1 MFGTAVVR
9 SRDMRLPS
17 LCFSAALTLRRMP
30 DPIGPLDGVTVL
42 DLTEHVAGPYCTKL
56 FADFGADVI
65 KVEPPG
71 GDPSRS
77 VGPWYQGISGPDRS
91 GTFFYFN
98 TNKRSMVLDL
108 ERQEA
113 RAVMER
119 LFRRADIVIE
129 SQPVSRLDSLGF
141 GWEQVSSLRD
151 DLPMVSIT
159 PFGHD
164 SPYRDYKVSD
174 LVLYGFAGEMYS
186 IGVQDREPVKMYG
199 TASLVECGSA
209 AAAAAMGA
217 LTSAELQGIAQHV
230 DFAMADAQFNG
241 VDRRHAPTMGWEYAG
256 RKSLR
261 APGPAAGMLSG
272 VYPCADGYV
281 EFSGAA
287 IRVPRLDEML
297 GSPEW
302 LQEEKWWRPGASVNP
317 ALVEEFNAH
326 FLPWALERTK
336 REIWAEAREAK
347 VLCGP
352 LFSVDE
358 LFEDTHFSDR
368 GFWAT
373 SNHEEL
379 GEVQIPGRPFM
390 MSASPWSLRTPAP
403 KLGAHSDEVLLECG
417 FGSSEIGDLRATGAL
432 GE

>member
-1 MFGTAVVR
+1 MSEPV
-9 SRDMRLPS
+9 
-17 LCFSAALTLRRMP
+17 
-30 DPIGPLDGVTVL
+30 GPLDGVTVL
-42 DLTEHVAGPYCTKL
+42 DLTEDIAGPYCTKL

-71 GDPSRS
+71 GDRSRS
-77 VGPWYQGISGPDRS
+77 VGPWYQGRSGPERS
-91 GTFFYFN
+91 GTFCYFN
-98 TNKRSMVLDL
+98 TNKRSLLLDI
-108 ERQEA
+108 ERAEA
-113 RAVMER
+113 RAVIER
-119 LFRRADIVIE
+119 LIARADILIE
-129 SQPVSRLDSLGF
+129 SQPAGRLDALGY
-141 GWEQVSSLRD
+141 GWDAIRAARG

-164 SPYRDYKVSD
+164 SPYRDYRVSD

-186 IGVQDREPVKMYG
+186 IGVQDREPVKMFG
-199 TASLVECGSA
+199 TASLVECGA
-209 AAAAAMGA
+209 AAATAAMGA

-241 VDRRHAPTMGWEYAG
+241 VDRRHAATIGWEFAG

-287 IRVPRLDEML
+287 IRIPRLDDML

-302 LQEEKWWRPGASVNP
+302 LQDEKWWRPGAALNP
-317 ALVEEFNAH
+317 ELVEEFNAH
-326 FLPWALERTK
+326 FLPWALERGK

-358 LFEDTHFSDR
+358 LFEDSHFSNR
-368 GFWAT
+368 GFWST
-373 SNHEEL
+373 VNHDEL

-390 MSASPWSLRTPAP
+390 MSASPWSLRRPPP
-403 KLGAHSDEVLLECG
+403 KLGEHTEEVLSECG
-417 FGSSEIGDLRATGAL
+417 YGAEEITKMRKSDAIA
-432 GE
+432 

>member
-1 MFGTAVVR
+1 MT
-9 SRDMRLPS
+9 DHP
-17 LCFSAALTLRRMP
+17 
-30 DPIGPLDGVTVL
+30 GPLDGVTVL
-42 DLTEHVAGPYCTKL
+42 DLTEHIAGPYCTKL

-77 VGPWYQGISGPDRS
+77 VGPWYQDVAGPERS

-98 TNKRSMVLDL
+98 TNKRSLVLDL
-108 ERQEA
+108 D
-113 RAVMER
+113 RAESRPAMQR
-119 LFRRADIVIE
+119 LIARADIIIE
-129 SQPVSRLDSLGF
+129 SQPAGRLESLGY
-141 GWEQVSSLRD
+141 GWEQIKSSRD

-164 SPYRDYKVSD
+164 SPYRDYRVSD

-199 TASLVECGSA
+199 TASLVECGA
-209 AAAAAMGA
+209 AAATAAMGA
-217 LTSAELQGIAQHV
+217 LTSAELQGVAQHV

-241 VDRRHAPTMGWEYAG
+241 VDRRHAATMGWEYAG

-287 IRVPRLDEML
+287 IRIPRLDDML
-297 GSPEW
+297 KSPDW
-302 LQEEKWWRPGASVNP
+302 LQDEKWWRPGASVNP
-317 ALVEEFNAH
+317 ELVDEFNAH

-373 SNHEEL
+373 ASHSEL
-379 GEVQIPGRPFM
+379 GEVQIPGRPFIM
-390 MSASPWSLRTPAP
+390 PASPWSLRRPP
-403 KLGAHSDEVLLECG
+403 PRLGEHTDAVLSECG
-417 FGSSEIGDLRATGAL
+417 FGADEIAQLRKSGAV
-432 GE
+432 G

>member
-1 MFGTAVVR
+1 MT
-9 SRDMRLPS
+9 DQQ
-17 LCFSAALTLRRMP
+17 
-30 DPIGPLDGVTVL
+30 GPLEGVTVL
-42 DLTEHVAGPYCTKL
+42 DLTEHIAGPYCTKL

-77 VGPWYQGISGPDRS
+77 VGPWYQGVPGVERS

-98 TNKRSMVLDL
+98 TNKRSLVLNL
-108 ERQEA
+108 EHDGA
-113 RAVMER
+113 GTVIER
-119 LFRRADIVIE
+119 LIQRADIVIE
-129 SQPVSRLDSLGF
+129 SQPVGRLDSLGL
-141 GWEQVSSLRD
+141 GWERITSLRD
-151 DLPMVSIT
+151 DLPLVSIT
-159 PFGHD
+159 PFGLD
-164 SPYRDYKVSD
+164 SPYRDYQISD

-186 IGVQDREPVKMYG
+186 IGVQDREPVKMFG
-199 TASLVECGSA
+199 TASLVECGA
-209 AAAAAMGA
+209 AAATAAMGA
-217 LTSAELQGIAQHV
+217 LTAAELQGIGQQV

-241 VDRRHAPTMGWEYAG
+241 VDRRHAATMGWEFAG

-287 IRVPRLDEML
+287 IRIPRLNDML
-297 GSPEW
+297 GRPDW
-302 LQEEKWWRPGASVNP
+302 LQEEKWWRPGAGVIP
-317 ALVEEFNAH
+317 ELVEEFNAH

-373 SNHEEL
+373 ATHSEL
-379 GEVQIPGRPFM
+379 GEVQLPGRPLIM
-390 MSASPWSLRTPAP
+390 PASPWSLRRPP
-403 KLGAHSDEVLLECG
+403 PLLGEHTDDVLSECG
-417 FGSSEIGDLRATGAL
+417 FEAPEIAELRRSELVG
-432 GE
+432 

>member
-1 MFGTAVVR
+1 M
-9 SRDMRLPS
+9 
-17 LCFSAALTLRRMP
+17 
-30 DPIGPLDGVTVL
+30 GPLDGVTVL
-42 DLTEHVAGPYCTKL
+42 DLTEHIAGPYCTKL
-56 FADFGADVI
+56 FADFGADAI
-65 KVEPPG
+65 KVEPLT

-77 VGPWYQGISGPDRS
+77 VGPFYQGVAGLERS

-98 TNKRSMVLDL
+98 TNKRSIAIDR
-108 ERQEA
+108 ERIEA
-113 RAVMER
+113 RTVMER
-119 LFRRADIVIE
+119 LIARADIVIE
-129 SQPVSRLDSLGF
+129 SQPAGRLDVLGF
-141 GWEQVSSLRD
+141 GWEQVSSLRG

-164 SPYRDYKVSD
+164 SPYREYRVSD

-199 TASLVECGSA
+199 TAALVECGA
-209 AAAAAMGA
+209 AAATAAMGA
-217 LTSAELQGIAQHV
+217 LTSAELQGVAQHV

-241 VDRRHAPTMGWEYAG
+241 VDRRHATTMGWEYAE

-287 IRVPRLDEML
+287 IRIPRLDDML

-302 LQEEKWWRPGASVNP
+302 LQDEKWWRPGAGANP
-317 ALVEEFNAH
+317 ALVEEFNAR

-336 REIWAEAREAK
+336 REIWAQAREAK

-373 SNHEEL
+373 ATHDEL
-379 GEVQIPGRPFM
+379 GSVQIPGRPFI
-390 MSASPWSLRTPAP
+390 MSASPWSLRRSPP
-403 KLGAHSDEVLLECG
+403 RLGEHTDEVLSECG
-417 FGSSEIGDLRATGAL
+417 FAASEIETLRTAGAVS
-432 GE
+432 

>member
-1 MFGTAVVR
+1 MSEPV
-9 SRDMRLPS
+9 
-17 LCFSAALTLRRMP
+17 
-30 DPIGPLDGVTVL
+30 GPLDGVTVL
-42 DLTEHVAGPYCTKL
+42 DLTEDIAGPYCTKL

-71 GDPSRS
+71 GDRSRS
-77 VGPWYQGISGPDRS
+77 VGPWYQGRSGPERS
-91 GTFFYFN
+91 GTFCYFN
-98 TNKRSMVLDL
+98 TNKRSLLLDI
-108 ERQEA
+108 ERAEA
-113 RAVMER
+113 RAVIER
-119 LFRRADIVIE
+119 LIARADILIE
-129 SQPVSRLDSLGF
+129 SQPAGRLDALGY
-141 GWEQVSSLRD
+141 GWDAIRAARG

-164 SPYRDYKVSD
+164 SPYRDYRVSD

-186 IGVQDREPVKMYG
+186 IGVQDREPVKMFG
-199 TASLVECGSA
+199 TASLVECGA
-209 AAAAAMGA
+209 AAATAAMGA

-241 VDRRHAPTMGWEYAG
+241 VDRRHAATIGWEFAG

-287 IRVPRLDEML
+287 IRIPRLDDML

-302 LQEEKWWRPGASVNP
+302 LQDDKWWRPGAALNP
-317 ALVEEFNAH
+317 ELVEEFNAH
-326 FLPWALERTK
+326 FLPWALERGK

-358 LFEDTHFSDR
+358 LFEDSHFSNR
-368 GFWAT
+368 GFWST
-373 SNHEEL
+373 VNHDEL

-390 MSASPWSLRTPAP
+390 MSASPWSLRRPPP
-403 KLGAHSDEVLLECG
+403 KLGEHTEEVLSECG
-417 FGSSEIGDLRATGAL
+417 YGAEEITKMRKSDAIA
-432 GE
+432 

>member
-1 MFGTAVVR
+1 M
-9 SRDMRLPS
+9 
-17 LCFSAALTLRRMP
+17 
-30 DPIGPLDGVTVL
+30 GPLDGVTVL
-42 DLTEHVAGPYCTKL
+42 DLTEHIAGPYCTKL

-77 VGPWYQGISGPDRS
+77 VGPWYQGVSGPERS

-98 TNKRSMVLDL
+98 TSKRSLVLDI
-108 ERQEA
+108 ERAEA
-113 RAVMER
+113 RSVMER
-119 LFRRADIVIE
+119 LIGRADIIIE
-129 SQPVSRLDSLGF
+129 SQPTGRLDALGF
-141 GWEQVSSLRD
+141 GWEQINASRD

-164 SPYRDYKVSD
+164 SPYRNYRVSD

-209 AAAAAMGA
+209 AATAAMGA

-230 DFAMADAQFNG
+230 DFAMADAQLNG
-241 VDRRHAPTMGWEYAG
+241 VDRRHAATMGWEYAG

-287 IRVPRLDEML
+287 IRIPRLGDLL

-302 LQEEKWWRPGASVNP
+302 LQDDKWWRPGASVNP
-317 ALVEEFNAH
+317 ELVEEFNAH
-326 FLPWALERTK
+326 FLPWSLERTK
-336 REIWAEAREAK
+336 RVVRRHALQRSRLLGDRDPRRAGRGADPRPPVHDVGIALVAEA
-347 VLCGP
+347 
-352 LFSVDE
+352 S
-358 LFEDTHFSDR
+358 
-368 GFWAT
+368 AT
-373 SNHEEL
+373 
-379 GEVQIPGRPFM
+379 QAR
-390 MSASPWSLRTPAP
+390 
-403 KLGAHSDEVLLECG
+403 
-417 FGSSEIGDLRATGAL
+417 
-432 GE
+432 

>member
-1 MFGTAVVR
+1 MT
-9 SRDMRLPS
+9 DQH
-17 LCFSAALTLRRMP
+17 
-30 DPIGPLDGVTVL
+30 GPLEGVTVL
-42 DLTEHVAGPYCTKL
+42 DLTEHIAGPYCTKL

-77 VGPWYQGISGPDRS
+77 VGPWYQGVPGVERS

-98 TNKRSMVLDL
+98 TNKRSLVLD
-108 ERQEA
+108 QEHDGA
-113 RAVMER
+113 GTVIER
-119 LFRRADIVIE
+119 LIQRADLVIE
-129 SQPVSRLDSLGF
+129 SQPVGRLDSLGM
-141 GWEQVSSLRD
+141 GWERIVSLRD
-151 DLPMVSIT
+151 DLPLVSIS
-159 PFGHD
+159 PFGLD
-164 SPYRDYKVSD
+164 SPYREYQISD

-186 IGVQDREPVKMYG
+186 IGVQDREPVKMFG
-199 TASLVECGSA
+199 TASLVECGA
-209 AAAAAMGA
+209 AAATAAMGA
-217 LTSAELQGIAQHV
+217 LTAAELQGIGQQV

-241 VDRRHAPTMGWEYAG
+241 VDRRHAATMGWEFAG

-287 IRVPRLDEML
+287 IRIPRLNDML
-297 GSPEW
+297 GRPDW
-302 LQEEKWWRPGASVNP
+302 LQEEKWWRPGAGVIP
-317 ALVEEFNAH
+317 ELVEEFNAH

-373 SNHEEL
+373 ANHSEL
-379 GEVQIPGRPFM
+379 GAVQLPGRPLIM
-390 MSASPWSLRTPAP
+390 PASPWSLRRPP
-403 KLGAHSDEVLLECG
+403 PLLGEHTDDVLSECG
-417 FGSSEIGDLRATGAL
+417 FEASEIEELRRSELVG
-432 GE
+432 

>member
-1 MFGTAVVR
+1 MSEPV
-9 SRDMRLPS
+9 
-17 LCFSAALTLRRMP
+17 
-30 DPIGPLDGVTVL
+30 GPLDGVTVL
-42 DLTEHVAGPYCTKL
+42 DLTEDIAGPYCTKL

-71 GDPSRS
+71 GDRSRS
-77 VGPWYQGISGPDRS
+77 VGPWYQGRSGPERS
-91 GTFFYFN
+91 GTFCYFN
-98 TNKRSMVLDL
+98 TNKRSLVLDI
-108 ERQEA
+108 ERAEA
-113 RAVMER
+113 RAVIER
-119 LFRRADIVIE
+119 LIARADILIE
-129 SQPVSRLDSLGF
+129 SQPAGRLDALGY
-141 GWEQVSSLRD
+141 GWDAIRAARG

-164 SPYRDYKVSD
+164 SPYRDYRVSD

-186 IGVQDREPVKMYG
+186 IGVQDREPVKMFG
-199 TASLVECGSA
+199 TASLVECGA
-209 AAAAAMGA
+209 AAATAAMGA

-241 VDRRHAPTMGWEYAG
+241 VDRRHAATIGWEFAG

-287 IRVPRLDEML
+287 IRIPRLDDML

-302 LQEEKWWRPGASVNP
+302 LQDEKWWRPGAALNP
-317 ALVEEFNAH
+317 ELVEEFNAH
-326 FLPWALERTK
+326 FLPWALERGK

-358 LFEDTHFSDR
+358 LFEDSHFSNR
-368 GFWAT
+368 GFWST
-373 SNHEEL
+373 VNHEEL

-390 MSASPWSLRTPAP
+390 MSASPWSLRRPPP
-403 KLGAHSDEVLLECG
+403 KLGEHTEEVLSECG
-417 FGSSEIGDLRATGAL
+417 YGAEEITKMRKSDAIA
-432 GE
+432 

>member
-1 MFGTAVVR
+1 MSEPV
-9 SRDMRLPS
+9 
-17 LCFSAALTLRRMP
+17 
-30 DPIGPLDGVTVL
+30 GPLDGVTVL
-42 DLTEHVAGPYCTKL
+42 DLTEDIAGPYCTKL

-71 GDPSRS
+71 GDRSRS
-77 VGPWYQGISGPDRS
+77 VGPWYQGRSGPERS
-91 GTFFYFN
+91 GTFCYFN
-98 TNKRSMVLDL
+98 TNKRSLVLDI
-108 ERQEA
+108 ERAEA
-113 RAVMER
+113 RAVIEQLIAR
-119 LFRRADIVIE
+119 VDILIE
-129 SQPVSRLDSLGF
+129 SQPAGRLDALGY
-141 GWEQVSSLRD
+141 GWDAIRAARG

-164 SPYRDYKVSD
+164 SPYRDYRVSD

-186 IGVQDREPVKMYG
+186 IGVQDREPVKMFG
-199 TASLVECGSA
+199 TASLVECGA
-209 AAAAAMGA
+209 AAATAAMGA

-241 VDRRHAPTMGWEYAG
+241 VDRRHAATIGWEFAG

-287 IRVPRLDEML
+287 IRIPRLDDML

-302 LQEEKWWRPGASVNP
+302 LQDDKWWRPGAALNP
-317 ALVEEFNAH
+317 ELVEEFNAH
-326 FLPWALERTK
+326 FLPWALERGK

-358 LFEDTHFSDR
+358 LFEDSHFSNR
-368 GFWAT
+368 GFWST
-373 SNHEEL
+373 VNHDEL

-390 MSASPWSLRTPAP
+390 MSASPWSLRRPPP
-403 KLGAHSDEVLLECG
+403 KLGEHTDEVLSECG
-417 FGSSEIGDLRATGAL
+417 YQESEVANLRSASVIG
-432 GE
+432 

>member
-1 MFGTAVVR
+1 MAER
-9 SRDMRLPS
+9 P
-17 LCFSAALTLRRMP
+17 
-30 DPIGPLDGVTVL
+30 GPLDGVVVL
-42 DLTEHVAGPYCTKL
+42 DLTEDVAGPYCTKL

-65 KVEPPG
+65 KVERPG

-77 VGPWYQGISGPDRS
+77 VGPWYQGVRGPERS

-98 TNKRSMVLDL
+98 TNKRSLVLDL
-108 ERQEA
+108 ERDLDQGETGS
-113 RAVMER
+113 VMER
-119 LFRRADIVIE
+119 LIGRADIVVE
-129 SQPVSRLDSLGF
+129 SLAPGRLDSLGY
-141 GWEQVSSLRD
+141 GWAGISARRG
-151 DLPMVSIT
+151 DLPMVSISA
-159 PFGHD
+159 FGHD
-164 SPYRDYKVSD
+164 SPYREYRVSD

-186 IGVQDREPVKMYG
+186 IGVQDREPVKMFG

-209 AAAAAMGA
+209 AATAAMGA
-217 LTSAELQGIAQHV
+217 LTSAELQGVAQHV

-241 VDRRHAPTMGWEYAG
+241 VDRRHAATMGWEFAG

-287 IRVPRLDEML
+287 IRIPRLDEML

-302 LQEEKWWRPGASVNP
+302 LQDEQWWRPGAALNP
-317 ALVEEFNAH
+317 ELVEEFNAH

-373 SNHEEL
+373 ASHEEL
-379 GEVQIPGRPFM
+379 GEVQLPGRPFM
-390 MSASPWSLRTPAP
+390 MPASPWSIRRPP
-403 KLGAHSDEVLLECG
+403 PRLGEHTDEVLSECG
-417 FGSSEIGDLRATGAL
+417 FGAGEIETLRSAGVV
-432 GE
+432 G

>member
-1 MFGTAVVR
+1 MV
-9 SRDMRLPS
+9 
-17 LCFSAALTLRRMP
+17 SAS
-30 DPIGPLDGVTVL
+30 GPLDGVTVL
-42 DLTEHVAGPYCTKL
+42 DLTEHIAGPYCTKL

-65 KVEPPG
+65 KVEPPS

-77 VGPWYQGISGPDRS
+77 VGPFYQGVAGPERS

-98 TNKRSMVLDL
+98 TNKRSVVIDLDHA
-108 ERQEA
+108 ES
-113 RAVMER
+113 RALMER
-119 LFRRADIVIE
+119 LIRRADIVIE
-129 SQPVSRLDSLGF
+129 SQPAGRLDALGY
-141 GWEQVSSLRD
+141 GWEQISSMRD

-164 SPYRDYKVSD
+164 SPYRDYRVSD

-199 TASLVECGSA
+199 TAALVECGA
-209 AAAAAMGA
+209 AAATAAMGA
-217 LTSAELQGIAQHV
+217 LTSAELQGVAQHV

-241 VDRRHAPTMGWEYAG
+241 VDRRHAATMGWEYAG
-256 RKSLR
+256 RRSLR

-287 IRVPRLDEML
+287 FRIPRLNEML
-297 GSPEW
+297 GSPDW
-302 LQEEKWWRPGASVNP
+302 LQDEKWWRPGASVNP

-326 FLPWALERTK
+326 FLPWSLERTK

-368 GFWAT
+368 GFWA
-373 SNHEEL
+373 SVDHPEL
-379 GEVQIPGRPFM
+379 GDVQLPGRPLIM
-390 MSASPWSLRTPAP
+390 PASPWTIRRPP
-403 KLGAHSDEVLLECG
+403 PMLGEHTIEVLSECG
-417 FGSSEIGDLRATGAL
+417 FGAEEVAELRGV
-432 GE
+432 GVVR

>member
-1 MFGTAVVR
+1 MSEPV
-9 SRDMRLPS
+9 
-17 LCFSAALTLRRMP
+17 
-30 DPIGPLDGVTVL
+30 GPLDGVTVL
-42 DLTEHVAGPYCTKL
+42 DLTLDIAGPYCTKL
-56 FADFGADVI
+56 FADFGADVL

-71 GDPSRS
+71 GDPSRA
-77 VGPWYQGISGPDRS
+77 VGPWYQGVRGTERS

-98 TNKRSMVLDL
+98 TNKRSLVVDI
-108 ERQEA
+108 ERAEA
-113 RAVMER
+113 RSVMER
-119 LFRRADIVIE
+119 LIGRADIVVE
-129 SQPVSRLDSLGF
+129 SQPAGRLDALGY
-141 GWEQVSSLRD
+141 GWAQLSALRD

-164 SPYRDYKVSD
+164 SPYRDYRVSD

-199 TASLVECGSA
+199 TASLVECGA
-209 AAAAAMGA
+209 AAATAAMGA
-217 LTSAELQGIAQHV
+217 LTSAELQGLAQHV

-241 VDRRHAPTMGWEYAG
+241 VDRRHAATIGWEYAG

-287 IRVPRLDEML
+287 FRIPRLNEML

-302 LQEEKWWRPGASVNP
+302 LQDEKWWRPGANLNP
-317 ALVEEFNAH
+317 QLVDEFNAH
-326 FLPWALERTK
+326 FLPWSLERTK
-336 REIWAEAREAK
+336 REIWSEAREAK

-373 SNHEEL
+373 ATHDEL

-390 MSASPWSLRTPAP
+390 MPASPWSLRRPP
-403 KLGAHSDEVLLECG
+403 PRLGEHTDEVLSELG
-417 FGSSEIGDLRATGAL
+417 FGSEEVAALRSAGVV
-432 GE
+432 G

>member
-1 MFGTAVVR
+1 MTEQ
-9 SRDMRLPS
+9 L
-17 LCFSAALTLRRMP
+17 
-30 DPIGPLDGVTVL
+30 GPLDGVTVL
-42 DLTEHVAGPYCTKL
+42 DLTEHIAGPYCTKL

-65 KVEPPG
+65 KVERPG

-77 VGPWYQGISGPDRS
+77 VGPWYQGVSGPERS

-98 TNKRSMVLDL
+98 TNKRSIVLDL
-108 ERQEA
+108 EQAEA
-113 RAVMER
+113 RSVIEG
-119 LFRRADIVIE
+119 LIGRADIVIE
-129 SQPVSRLDSLGF
+129 SQPPGRLDALGF
-141 GWEQVSSLRD
+141 GWEQIRAARD

-164 SPYRDYKVSD
+164 SPYREYRVSD

-199 TASLVECGSA
+199 TASLVECGA
-209 AAAAAMGA
+209 AAATAAMGA

-241 VDRRHAPTMGWEYAG
+241 VDRRHAATMGWEYAG

-261 APGPAAGMLSG
+261 APGPAAGMMSG

-287 IRVPRLDEML
+287 IRIPRLDEML

-302 LQEEKWWRPGASVNP
+302 LQEEKWWRPGASLNP

-373 SNHEEL
+373 ASHDEL
-379 GEVQIPGRPFM
+379 GEVQIPGRPFTM
-390 MSASPWSLRTPAP
+390 PASPWSIRRPPP
-403 KLGAHSDEVLLECG
+403 KLGEHTDEVLSECG
-417 FGSSEIGDLRATGAL
+417 LETEEITELRSSGVVA
-432 GE
+432 

>member
-1 MFGTAVVR
+1 M
-9 SRDMRLPS
+9 
-17 LCFSAALTLRRMP
+17 
-30 DPIGPLDGVTVL
+30 GPLEGVTVL
-42 DLTEHVAGPYCTKL
+42 DLTAHIAGPYCTKL

-65 KVEPPG
+65 KVEPLS

-77 VGPWYQGISGPDRS
+77 VGPWYAGIAGPERS

-98 TNKRSMVLDL
+98 TNKRSLALDL
-108 ERQEA
+108 DRPESA
-113 RAVMER
+113 AVMER
-119 LFRRADIVIE
+119 LLGRADIVIE
-129 SQPVSRLDSLGF
+129 SQPPGRLDALGF
-141 GWEQVSSLRD
+141 GWERLSATRD
-151 DLPMVSIT
+151 NLPMVSIT

-164 SPYRDYKVSD
+164 SPYREYQVSD

-209 AAAAAMGA
+209 AATAAMGA
-217 LTSAELQGIAQHV
+217 LTAAELQGVGQHV

-241 VDRRHAPTMGWEYAG
+241 VDRRHAATMGWEYAG

-287 IRVPRLDEML
+287 IRIPRLNDML
-297 GSPEW
+297 DSPDW
-302 LQEEKWWRPGASVNP
+302 LQDEKWWRPGASVNP
-317 ALVEEFNAH
+317 ELVEEFNIQ

-373 SNHEEL
+373 ANHEAM
-379 GEVQIPGRPFM
+379 GEVQIPGRPFKM
-390 MSASPWSLRTPAP
+390 PASPWMLRRPP
-403 KLGAHSDEVLLECG
+403 PRLGGHTDEVLSECG
-417 FGSSEIGDLRATGAL
+417 FEASEIEALRRAELVG
-432 GE
+432 

>member
-1 MFGTAVVR
+1 M
-9 SRDMRLPS
+9 
-17 LCFSAALTLRRMP
+17 
-30 DPIGPLDGVTVL
+30 GPLDGATVL
-42 DLTEHVAGPYCTKL
+42 DLTEHIAGPYCTKL

-65 KVEPPG
+65 KVEPLR

-77 VGPWYQGISGPDRS
+77 VGPYYQGIEGVERS

-98 TNKRSMVLDL
+98 TNKRSIALHL
-108 ERQEA
+108 EHPSAAEVA
-113 RAVMER
+113 ER
-119 LFRRADIVIE
+119 LISRADIVID
-129 SQPVSRLDSLGF
+129 SQPRGRLDALGF
-141 GWEQVSSLRD
+141 GWDRISAMRD

-159 PFGHD
+159 PFGQD
-164 SPYRDYKVSD
+164 SPYRDYLVSD

-199 TASLVECGSA
+199 TASLVECGAAASA
-209 AAAAAMGA
+209 AAMAA
-217 LTSAELQGIAQHV
+217 LTAAELQGVGQHV

-241 VDRRHAPTMGWEYAG
+241 VDRRHATTIGWEFAG
-256 RKSLR
+256 RKSVR

-287 IRVPRLDEML
+287 IRIPRLNEML
-297 GSPEW
+297 GRPEW
-302 LQEEKWWRPGASVNP
+302 LQDEKWWKPGASVNP
-317 ALVEEFNAH
+317 QLVDDFNAQ

-373 SNHEEL
+373 TTHAEM
-379 GEVQIPGRPFM
+379 GEVQIPGRPLM
-390 MSASPWSLRTPAP
+390 MPASPWSIRRPPPL
-403 KLGAHSDEVLLECG
+403 LGEHTDEVLTECG
-417 FGSSEIGDLRATGAL
+417 FEASEVARYRSRGVIG
-432 GE
+432 

>member
-1 MFGTAVVR
+1 
-9 SRDMRLPS
+9 
-17 LCFSAALTLRRMP
+17 MP
-30 DPIGPLDGVTVL
+30 DPVGPLDGVTVL
-42 DLTEHVAGPYCTKL
+42 DLTEHIAGPYCTKL

-77 VGPWYQGISGPDRS
+77 VGPWYQGISGPERS

-98 TNKRSMVLDL
+98 TNKRSIVLDL

-113 RAVMER
+113 RAVMGR
-119 LFRRADIVIE
+119 LLRRADIVIE
-129 SQPVSRLDSLGF
+129 SQPAGRLDSLGF
-141 GWEQVSSLRD
+141 GWEQVSSMRD

-164 SPYRDYKVSD
+164 SPYRDYRVSD

-241 VDRRHAPTMGWEYAG
+241 VDRRHATTMGWEYAG
-256 RKSLR
+256 RRSLR

-287 IRVPRLDEML
+287 IRIPRLDDML

-302 LQEEKWWRPGASVNP
+302 LQEEKWWRPGAGVNP
-317 ALVEEFNAH
+317 VLVEEFNAH
-326 FLPWALERTK
+326 FLPWALQRTK

-390 MSASPWSLRTPAP
+390 MSASPWSLRSPAP
-403 KLGAHSDEVLLECG
+403 KLGAHTDEVLSECG
-417 FGSSEIGDLRATGAL
+417 FALSEIEELQTTGAL